1 MVQEAMDLQRCFGR
15 NLEEVLLRVFGIQS
29 LRPLQVEAIKA
40 LESKY
45 DSLIILATGA
55 GKSLIYQLPAVLNC
69 GVTVVLSPILA
80 LIQDQVAILEDQE
93 VAAEVW
99 NSTCASKARR
109 PGLTTDL
116 SSDEPETRLLYTT
129 PESLLKQ
136 DLQGLLSQLHEKKLL
151 SAFVVDEAHCAL
163 QWGFDFRPSYLQFK
177 ILRQKFPSVPVQA
190 LTATCRPEDRG
201 ALAHALGLLKPIVIE
216 GSPDRKEISY
226 QVRHKELIGDGGE
239 DDVMQDMLAFI
250 RQQGGSGILYAH
262 TRESCEQLAR
272 SLREAGLLAS
282 AYHAGLEAVV
292 RNKRQQDW
300 LEADDEIM
308 VATVAFG
315 MGVNKCNV
323 RWVIHWNLPKSVS
336 HFYQES
342 GRAGRNGEA
351 SFSLVYMSAA
361 DAANNARLQRS
372 EEGASAYTSVGKA

>member
-93 VAAEVW
+93 VAAEV
-99 NSTCASKARR
+99 NFRVTMISHNQTFRASKRSEAY
-109 PGLTTDL
+109 
-116 SSDEPETRLLYTT
+116 SNLLAQ
-129 PESLLKQ
+129 SM
-136 DLQGLLSQLHEKKLL
+136 
-151 SAFVVDEAHCAL
+151 
-163 QWGFDFRPSYLQFK
+163 
-177 ILRQKFPSVPVQA
+177 FP
-190 LTATCRPEDRG
+190 RKPEDRG

-336 HFYQES
+336 HFYQ
-342 GRAGRNGEA
+342 
-351 SFSLVYMSAA
+351 
-361 DAANNARLQRS
+361 
-372 EEGASAYTSVGKA
+372 